1 MDRYIQ
7 DILRTACYCVNEMIV
22 ALLNYFKIR
31 GEAYA
36 YLRLRK
42 EQENLLEKY
51 LLGEILKRM
60 HVRMLAK
67 FWVTL
72 SNRFISQCIA
82 VGLDFIT

>member
-1 MDRYIQ
+1 
-7 DILRTACYCVNEMIV
+7 MIV

-42 EQENLLEKY
+42 ELEHLLEEY

-60 HVRMLAK
+60 HVRMLTSLFNIK
-67 FWVTL
+67 QQIYL
-72 SNRFISQCIA
+72 A
-82 VGLDFIT
+82 VHSG